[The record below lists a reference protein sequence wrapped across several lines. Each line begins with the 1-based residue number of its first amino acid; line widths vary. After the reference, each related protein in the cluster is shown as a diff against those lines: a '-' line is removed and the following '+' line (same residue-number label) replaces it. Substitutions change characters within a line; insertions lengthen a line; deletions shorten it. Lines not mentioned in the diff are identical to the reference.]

1 MTSVFEF
8 TVSLGL
14 MIAILAGGYMAVM
27 YLGAVYHIKKEIK
40 RKQKEDGDA

>member
-1 MTSVFEF
+1 VNLDVFF
-8 TVSLGL
+8 TGIVVFVLC
-14 MIAILAGGYMAVM
+14 AGCYMAVM